1 MSNMDLHLRDAS
13 GYLPRLLRRDMSPI
27 RASGSEARLVTS
39 ARAPGKCRSG
49 IKRMR
54 APAWTGAQVRLG
66 AMLAAL
72 AFAAGLGVVFTAS
85 VGADPDTGPEALM
98 LCALGLLLMMIVL
111 WSAWQ
116 QSRQAGAPPARL
128 AGLGLSGGALV
139 AGCLT
144 RVEGLIA
151 AGQHEPTLVFAASM
165 FGIGALL
172 SILPRSSRDVDSLD
186 SARNAQDSGETA
198 APAQAPGSGARS
210 LRPTIDWKH
219 RLDGAALL
227 FVTLG
232 NAIMLTFL
240 VAVVV
245 TSADAQVLQKTFGEG
260 TEAALWVG
268 LPIVLLGAHQWF
280 LVDRGLRRHRPVA
293 VLAAGIGIM
302 TMFLALAFLALDG
315 PSGGHTWS
323 MLIASLALLGAVA
336 WYRAARRTTARRQ
349 SRRLPS
355 ADILHQLQAQAE
367 AVAPEVARFKDLL
380 RLWLAT
386 PGFILMM
393 YGLSLGFGLPLY
405 LAGQEDLALYE
416 VAWYE
421 GEFLALWIVLLI
433 VVRRSGRGWSW
444 LGFRPFPL
452 QYLLVVPAFVGIE
465 FGVTWITQGMFIPS
479 SPALSQYQ
487 AQLDPIIEPS
497 AASVF
502 LLFFGAVIVAPLVE
516 ETLCRGC
523 IFTGFSEHTSTRSAA
538 VLSAV
543 FFTLLH
549 VIPSFAPLRL
559 DLHPGQAIT
568 AFVAGLLYAGL
579 RHDSDS
585 LFPGMIAHGVWNLMV
600 IF

>member
-1 MSNMDLHLRDAS
+1 MDLHLRDAS
-13 GYLPRLLRRDMSPI
+13 GYSRRVLGRGMPPA
-27 RASGSEARLVTS
+27 RASGREARLVTS
-39 ARAPGKCRSG
+39 ARAPGKCRGG

-85 VGADPDTGPEALM
+85 VGADPDTGPKALM

-116 QSRQAGAPPARL
+116 QSRQAGSPPARL

-144 RVEGLIA
+144 RVEGLIS
-151 AGQHEPTLVFAASM
+151 AGQHEPTLIFAASV

-172 SILPRSSRDVDSLD
+172 SILPRSSRDVNSLD
-186 SARNAQDSGETA
+186 SARNAHDSGRTDS
-198 APAQAPGSGARS
+198 PNQAPESGARS
-210 LRPTIDWKH
+210 PRPTIDWKN

-227 FVTLG
+227 FVMLG
-232 NAIMLTFL
+232 NSILLTLL
-240 VAVVV
+240 VGVVV
-245 TSADAQVLQKTFGEG
+245 ASADAQIPKAIFGEG
-260 TEAALWVG
+260 TESALWVG
-268 LPIVLLGAHQWF
+268 IPIVLLGAHQWF
-280 LVDRGLRRHRPVA
+280 LVDLGLRKHRTMA
-293 VLAAGIGIM
+293 ALAAGFGILS
-302 TMFLALAFLALDG
+302 MFLVLAFLALDG
-315 PSGGHTWS
+315 PGGGHTWS
-323 MLIASLALLGAVA
+323 MLVASLVLLGSVA
-336 WYRAARRTTARRQ
+336 WYRAARRQTARGQ

-367 AVAPEVARFKDLL
+367 VVAPEVARFKDLL
-380 RLWLAT
+380 RLWLAA
-386 PGFILMM
+386 PGFIVLL
-393 YGLSLGFGLPLY
+393 YGLSLAFGFPLY
-405 LAGQEDLALYE
+405 LAGQEDPALYE

-421 GEFLALWIVLLI
+421 GEFLALWIVLLAI
-433 VVRRSGRGWSW
+433 VRRSGRGWSW
-444 LGFRPFPL
+444 LGFRPFAL
-452 QYLLVVPAFVGIE
+452 RYLLAIPAFMGIK

-523 IFTGFSEHTSTRSAA
+523 IFTGFSEHISTRSAA

-559 DLHPGQAIT
+559 DLHPAQAIG

-585 LFPGMIAHGVWNLMV
+585 LFPGMIAHAAWNLMV
-600 IF
+600 IT